1 MVEKDS
7 EWILP
12 ENLKKQEK
20 KSRELIDEGKGDS
33 DHGADFGSYYAY
45 RKGINF
51 EYIKWHAYTNEKRSL
66 DYVKNL
72 SSFLNSM
79 NLKLDGEIIDI
90 GCAIG
95 TITNAI
101 NIINGGGTYGLDLSE
116 DGIEVAR
123 SKYPKCIFYNQ
134 SADDLSNF
142 KNETFDIIHCRE
154 FYPFTKTNDKQYQ
167 IKYLKLFYEKLK
179 RHGFIVLEMI
189 DLDKGFCNTYKDID
203 KELKNIGYKF
213 VKKSMEVPA
222 TQYNKLF
229 GALLYKRPLYDF
241 LQLVARIL
249 LKQRVKFFYIL
260 AK

>member
-1 MVEKDS
+1 MIEKDS

-12 ENLKKQEK
+12 ENLKNQEK
-20 KSRELIDEGKGDS
+20 KSRKLIDDGKS
-33 DHGADFGSYYAY
+33 ITDHGGDFGSYYAY
-45 RKGINF
+45 KKGINSDF
-51 EYIKWHAYTNEKRSL
+51 IKSHAYTNDKRSL

-72 SSFLNSM
+72 NSFLNSM

-142 KNETFDIIHCRE
+142 KNETFDIIHCR
-154 FYPFTKTNDKQYQ
+154 
-167 IKYLKLFYEKLK
+167 
-179 RHGFIVLEMI
+179 
-189 DLDKGFCNTYKDID
+189 
-203 KELKNIGYKF
+203 
-213 VKKSMEVPA
+213 
-222 TQYNKLF
+222 
-229 GALLYKRPLYDF
+229 
-241 LQLVARIL
+241 
-249 LKQRVKFFYIL
+249 
-260 AK
+260 